1 MSGDVGCF
9 EGHELE
15 QAIQFG
21 SHAFRR
27 ICLLTTRV
35 SIPNFTSIRRT
46 SELWLM
52 EDSREERVVFPQVT
66 WLLKIIA
73 TSTRADDVMSGRIRD
88 GMRAPICR

>member
-15 QAIQFG
+15 QATPFG
-21 SHAFRR
+21 GHAFRR

-35 SIPNFTSIRRT
+35 SILNFTSIRKT

-52 EDSREERVVFPQVT
+52 EDQQRG
-66 WLLKIIA
+66 
-73 TSTRADDVMSGRIRD
+73 TRSVLAGDVAAQDHRDFDPGR
-88 GMRAPICR
+88 